1 MTEGHGD
8 DVFRYGDRV
17 KYNFSTNI
25 HQNVD
30 HRKLI
35 RHITDLGDI
44 FRNYPEPEA
53 RSVEAMLSERLGV
66 GKENVLVTNGATEAI
81 YLIAHTTQRKKSA
94 IVAPTFREYQDG
106 CQVFQHNIEF
116 ISSPI
121 DIPNDCNVVWICNPN
136 NPTGK
141 AYETEILS
149 TIISANPEKLFVIDQ
164 AYADYSMKLT
174 LTPDV
179 ISEHQNVL
187 LLYSLTKRYA
197 IPGLRIGYVVGQE
210 KIINNLREI
219 RMPWSVNSI
228 AIEAARYLLC
238 YSDDYPIDAKSLH
251 MEAMR
256 VSEAFAK
263 MGIAVTPTDCNFFL
277 ATLPDRSAAELK
289 EWLIDNYGILIRD
302 ASNFETLGNRHFRIA
317 AQSIE
322 ENNILISAIK
332 KWISS

>member
-8 DVFRYGDRV
+8 DVFRYGDRI

-44 FRNYPEPEA
+44 FRNYPEPEP

-121 DIPNDCNVVWICNPN
+121 DIPNDCDVVWICNPN

-164 AYADYSMKLT
+164 AYADYSMKST

-179 ISEHQNVL
+179 ISKHQNVL
-187 LLYSLTKRYA
+187 LLYSLTKRYT
-197 IPGLRIGYVVGQE
+197 IPGLRIGYVIGQE
-210 KIINNLREI
+210 KIINNLRKI

-238 YSDDYPIDAKSLH
+238 HSDDYPIDTRSLH

>member
-8 DVFRYGDRV
+8 DVFRYGDRI

-44 FRNYPEPEA
+44 FRNYPEPEP

-121 DIPNDCNVVWICNPN
+121 DIPNDCDVVWICNPN

-149 TIISANPEKLFVIDQ
+149 AIISANPEKLFVIDQ
-164 AYADYSMKLT
+164 AYADYSMKST

-179 ISEHQNVL
+179 ISKHQNVL

-197 IPGLRIGYVVGQE
+197 IPGLRIGYVIGQE

-238 YSDDYPIDAKSLH
+238 HSDDYPIDTKSLH